1 MNKATL
7 AGIAAIALWAFLAL
21 GARAEAGVPPLELT
35 AIGFGVSALAGILW
49 LLKTGQIALLAQP
62 PRAWAHGV
70 GGLFGYHALYFFA
83 LGHAPAAQANLLNYL
98 WPLLIVLLSAW
109 VLGLRLSWF
118 HWCGIASGVAGSF
131 MLLGQMLLG
140 KGVAFSAN
148 FIPGYAAAIA
158 AAFTWALYS
167 VLARKWSSA
176 VPTAALAGFCL
187 VTAILAGLAH
197 IWFEPAYSLTPTNWL
212 VAILLGLGPLG
223 AAFFLW
229 DYGMKQGDPRLIG
242 TLAYITPVA
251 STLLLV
257 AAGFAEFSLALGLA
271 ALLVAGGGMLASSF
285 KTSPAK

>member
-35 AIGFGVSALAGILW
+35 AIGFGVSALTGILW

-109 VLGLRLSWF
+109 LLGLHLSRF

-131 MLLGQMLLG
+131 MLLGQ
-140 KGVAFSAN
+140 GVAFSAN

-167 VLARKWSSA
+167 VLARKWSSE

-187 VTAILAGLAH
+187 VTAILAAIAH
-197 IWFEPAYSLTPTNWL
+197 YMFEPAYTLTPTNWL
-212 VAILLGLGPLG
+212 VALCLGLGPLG

-257 AAGFAEFSLALGLA
+257 LAGFAEFSWALGLA
-271 ALLVAGGGMLASSF
+271 ALLVAGGGVLASSF
-285 KTSPAK
+285 NTSPAR

>member
-1 MNKATL
+1 MNKATF
-7 AGIAAIALWAFLAL
+7 AGIGAIALWAFLAF
-21 GARAEAGVPPLELT
+21 GARAEDGVPPLELT
-35 AIGFGVSALAGILW
+35 AIGFGVSALAGIGW
-49 LLKTGQIALLAQP
+49 LLKTGQISLLAQP

-109 VLGLRLSWF
+109 LLRLHLSWF
-118 HWCGIASGVAGSF
+118 HWCGIALGVTGSF
-131 MLLGQMLLG
+131 MQLGQ
-140 KGVAFSAN
+140 GVAFSAG
-148 FIPGYAAAIA
+148 FIPGYGAAIA
-158 AAFTWALYS
+158 AAFVWALYS

-187 VTAILAGLAH
+187 VTAILAACAH
-197 IWFEPAYSLTPTNWL
+197 ILFEPAYSLTPTNWL
-212 VAILLGLGPLG
+212 VAISLGLGPLG

-229 DYGMKQGDPRLIG
+229 DYGMKQGDLRLIG

-257 AAGFAEFSLALGLA
+257 MAGFAKFSWALGLA
-271 ALLVAGGGMLASSF
+271 ALLVAGGGLAASSF